1 MCSAATRARTFY
13 SPVNFYNQSLL
24 LWIFFLCRKIMIWE
38 LERAA
43 FITLQLKLKMSQL
56 VPALAEEVTN

>member
-1 MCSAATRARTFY
+1 
-13 SPVNFYNQSLL
+13 
-24 LWIFFLCRKIMIWE
+24 MIWE

>member
-13 SPVNFYNQSLL
+13 FPVNFYNQSLL
-24 LWIFFLCRKIMIWE
+24 LWIFFLCRKIM